1 MTINFECQKLLWWE
15 TRDKA
20 IVFQPSIDTSSCHA
34 KKGCVDIIIARRM
47 NSLAKDV
54 LVTVIERIVGYFTIT
69 MLHSDFETV
78 VDEVFRSIIKAQS
91 KMVLFT
97 AITTPAHPIA

>member
-1 MTINFECQKLLWWE
+1 
-15 TRDKA
+15 
-20 IVFQPSIDTSSCHA
+20 
-34 KKGCVDIIIARRM
+34 M